1 MLKKKKKI
9 DTPAEIPKPKKE
21 PDVAAPIDPEQPLLP
36 EEDPGIIPEE
46 NPFETPPF
54 EIPAPGEGP

>member
-9 DTPAEIPKPKKE
+9 NTPAEIPKPKKE
-21 PDVAAPIDPEQPLLP
+21 PDITAPLDPEEPSLP
-36 EEDPGIIPEE
+36 EEDPGMFPDE

-54 EIPAPGEGP
+54 EIPTPGEGP